1 MGPSSNMIGY
11 SPYFQ
16 TFFSFENE
24 CNILAYAFN
33 DEENSFITLAIGVDV
48 INLSSSPIALNL
60 LQNKLECV
68 PVWPWLICE
77 SKIGAY
83 QIGTF

>member
-24 CNILAYAFN
+24 CNILAYSFN
-33 DEENSFITLAIGVDV
+33 NEENSFITLTTCVDV

-68 PVWPWLICE
+68 SLFGVD
-77 SKIGAY
+77 
-83 QIGTF
+83 